1 MRKKATEQSN
11 PEREAKVREFYTVGQ
26 LADLL
31 QLTEMTIY
39 RMVNRGTLPC
49 YVIGRTKRFRRSD
62 VDEFLESC
70 RSKTGRKT
78 RARQKVSRR

>member
-1 MRKKATEQSN
+1 MRN
-11 PEREAKVREFYTVGQ
+11 REREGNPKPREFYTVSQ
-26 LADLL
+26 LAELL
-31 QLTEMTIY
+31 QLNEMTIY

-70 RSKTGRKT
+70 RSKVGRKT
-78 RARQKVSRR
+78 RADRKSGGIRH